1 MNRSKRSI
9 KKRHADFLRRLHLQ
23 YGNIILGVSISDM
36 ARATENATSTAAAYL
51 DRLEEFGYIKVFRI
65 SASKKRIEIDK
76 EMYKELMEELPTLY
90 K

>member
-1 MNRSKRSI
+1 
-9 KKRHADFLRRLHLQ
+9 
-23 YGNIILGVSISDM
+23 M